1 MDISPI
7 DLINIERFS
16 NRVVSLAA
24 YRLELQ
30 EYLRSKMSQVAPNLA
45 ALIGEVVSRIRVGF
59 TVHMGPMMLYQN
71 LSIHWNCVMKHISG
85 ADGPIIVCT
94 VHHRI
99 QLFLN
104 KSPCRSFLCYRNW
117 RYCFLTS
124 GGSSSDLPCRQS
136 NQPGQVPS
144 LHSPDPG
151 SREGP
156 VQVLGHPLPAGETSG
171 CSDGRAGLEQSWV
184 TGVDKSPLE
193 WSLSPLKHPHS
204 LSSHSQCWG
213 SKLEKHF

>member
-45 ALIGEVVSRIRVGF
+45 ALIGEVVSRCVEPFLHYTLDQWCYTKICQSPESVWWNIYPVLMVLQQKS
-59 TVHMGPMMLYQN
+59 THQN
-71 LSIHWNCVMKHISG
+71 IPLRRISLSLL
-85 ADGPIIVCT
+85 
-94 VHHRI
+94 
-99 QLFLN
+99 LF
-104 KSPCRSFLCYRNW
+104 SP
-117 RYCFLTS
+117 
-124 GGSSSDLPCRQS
+124 GGSSSDLTCRQS
-136 NQPGQVPS
+136 DQPGQVSS
-144 LHSPDPG
+144 LNRPDPR

-171 CSDGRAGLEQSWV
+171 CSDGRAGLEQSRV
-184 TGVDKSPLE
+184 TGGD
-193 WSLSPLKHPHS
+193 
-204 LSSHSQCWG
+204 
-213 SKLEKHF
+213 